1 MDFQARLKRLAQQHS
16 SIGPAQRR
24 VDPEGV
30 ATGTAWRN
38 EGVPA
43 VGVDPLLQARVEAQR
58 QDTLEELRGL
68 IARAEARGRPV
79 EGAGPS
85 GPPASLPGQRVE
97 TRLGSVRLV
106 DHFLDPDHH
115 HGRVPIDG
123 ALTPDGEVV
132 SMLALDPGLRGINWQ
147 RALYLDTETT
157 GLSGGTGTLPFLVGC
172 AWFEDQ
178 SLRVEQLFLESPAD
192 EPALL
197 ERLRGHIEAA
207 SCLVSYNGK
216 AFDWPLLLGRYVM
229 ARAAP
234 PPLRPHLDLL
244 HVARRCFRRRLGS
257 VRLVEIEEGV
267 LGMRRERDVDGA
279 EIPGLYWSFLRHR
292 DGTAMQQVL
301 EHNANDLV
309 ALAALLGFVAER
321 GKEVALHDDPVDHL
335 ALAEVAVKAKQK
347 ERALAFV
354 RAAFEGGGDA
364 ELTVRAG
371 LLYAELLG
379 KRKAIAEARGVLDQA
394 LEAAGRS
401 PALAAPVHLA
411 LAKLWEH
418 RLKDPTRAEVH
429 ARATELAE
437 GAREHLRR
445 RARLTKKLERAAARA
460 ALPPPK
466 KGRRRSKVD
475 PEVGVRMAA
484 VNLEVNEPPGIFG

>member
-1 MDFQARLKRLAQQHS
+1 MDWRPGPTSVELATARS
-16 SIGPAQRR
+16 
-24 VDPEGV
+24 
-30 ATGTAWRN
+30 
-38 EGVPA
+38 
-43 VGVDPLLQARVEAQR
+43 ARAEAER
-58 QDTLEELRGL
+58 QSTLEELRGL
-68 IARAEARGRPV
+68 IARAEARGRPA
-79 EGAGPS
+79 EGAGLAA
-85 GPPASLPGQRVE
+85 PPIALPGQRIE
-97 TRLGSVRLV
+97 TSLGPVRSV
-106 DHFLDPDHH
+106 DHYLDPDHH
-115 HGRVPIDG
+115 HGRVAIDG
-123 ALTPDGEVV
+123 ALSPDGAVV
-132 SMLALDPGLRGINWQ
+132 SMLALDPGLSAVDWR

-207 SCLVSYNGK
+207 SCLISYNGK

-234 PPLRPHLDLL
+234 PPPRPHLDLL

-257 VRLVEIEEGV
+257 VRLVEIEEAV

-321 GKEVALHDDPVDHL
+321 AKAVALHDDPADHL
-335 ALAEVAVKAKQK
+335 ALAEIAVKAKQQD
-347 ERALAFV
+347 RALAFV

-379 KRKAIAEARGVLDQA
+379 KKGNNQEARGVLDQA

-401 PALAAPVHLA
+401 SALAAPVHLA

-418 RLKDPTRAEVH
+418 RLKDPVRAELH
-429 ARATELAE
+429 ARATEPAE
-437 GAREHLRR
+437 GRDEHLRR
-445 RARLTKKLERAAARA
+445 SLRLAKKVERAAALRIA
-460 ALPPPK
+460 PAPK
-466 KGRRRSKVD
+466 KPRRRRSPIG
-475 PEVGVRMAA
+475 PEESGRLLVGRAEGA
-484 VNLEVNEPPGIFG
+484 EPNLCVG

>member
-1 MDFQARLKRLAQQHS
+1 MDFQARLRRLAQQAPLV
-16 SIGPAQRR
+16 GPAQRWAEANG
-24 VDPEGV
+24 PV
-30 ATGTAWRN
+30 ALPVRRS
-38 EGVPA
+38 A
-43 VGVDPLLQARVEAQR
+43 VVEADPLREARALAER
-58 QDTLEELRGL
+58 QSTLEELRGL

-79 EGAGPS
+79 EGAGA
-85 GPPASLPGQRVE
+85 GAPPTLLPGQRIE
-97 TRLGSVRLV
+97 TPLGSVRSV
-106 DHFLDPDHH
+106 DHYLAPDHH

-123 ALTPDGEVV
+123 ALSPDGEVV
-132 SMLALDPGLRGINWQ
+132 SMLALDLGLRGIDWR

-178 SLRVEQLFLESPAD
+178 SLRIEQLFLESPAD

-197 ERLRGHIEAA
+197 ERLRGRIEAA
-207 SCLVSYNGK
+207 SCLISYNGK
-216 AFDWPLLLGRYVM
+216 SFDWPLLLGRYVM
-229 ARAAP
+229 ARATP

-292 DGTAMQQVL
+292 DGTAMQLVL

-321 GKEVALHDDPVDHL
+321 GQGVALHDDPADHL
-335 ALAEVAVKAKQK
+335 ALAEVAVKAKQRD
-347 ERALAFV
+347 RALGFA

-379 KRKAIAEARGVLDQA
+379 KKGEVAEARAVLDQT
-394 LEAAGRS
+394 LGAAGRS
-401 PALAAPVHLA
+401 VALAAPVHLA

-418 RLKDPTRAEVH
+418 RLKDPVRAELH
-429 ARATELAE
+429 ARATEPVEGRDEHQRRSRRLA
-437 GAREHLRR
+437 
-445 RARLTKKLERAAARA
+445 KKVERAAAQTTSASPKRVRRPR
-460 ALPPPK
+460 PPP
-466 KGRRRSKVD
+466 G
-475 PEVGVRMAA
+475 PEEGARLAGA
-484 VNLEVNEPPGIFG
+484 C